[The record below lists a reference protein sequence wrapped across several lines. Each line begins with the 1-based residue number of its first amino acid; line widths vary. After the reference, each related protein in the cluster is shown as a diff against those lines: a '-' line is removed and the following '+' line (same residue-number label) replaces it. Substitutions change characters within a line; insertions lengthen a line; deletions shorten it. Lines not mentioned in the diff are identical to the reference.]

1 LAGYRN
7 AVAMLRWNP
16 DAGRIR
22 MAFIAVALVYN
33 VTEAG
38 FRMMTLT
45 WFFLL
50 LSAFVIP
57 EAGLETASSALPV
70 DTSQDVEDWR
80 QQGHPVPNFARRRR
94 EAI

>member
-1 LAGYRN
+1 
-7 AVAMLRWNP
+7 MT
-16 DAGRIR
+16 
-22 MAFIAVALVYN
+22 FIAVALVYN

-50 LSAFVIP
+50 LSATVVP
-57 EAGLETASSALPV
+57 VVAAETASDALP
-70 DTSQDVEDWR
+70 EDAAPNFETWH
-80 QQGHPVPNFARRRR
+80 HPQRPVSDFARRRR